1 MTFKKELLLSQ
12 EGLREFLTENKSQ
25 LKMIADEVN
34 VGYSTLRNYAYG
46 VTPLDSMP
54 YRLIEALTR
63 YVAPNDLFHPTV
75 GIYLNEPE
83 FYALAK
89 LAGRD
94 ITPSPRTFAIEEFT
108 KAALLLHQREKEAK
122 NGKTFPPRYFFV
134 DLKYQDDFL
143 NEYYKRFDEND
154 HQLLLQTTKQLQN
167 MYNWSDEDLAQIM
180 SQNDTG
186 ITLRSTDPSIVNQLF
201 SLGLPR
207 TGSRDLMPLLR
218 GAHNIHLIVT
228 NKRITDGRI
237 SRWALKD
244 IDNMFAIAELQL
256 KYSFNG
262 SDCLVL
268 PSGQIVPTETVDHM
282 KGVDFDEL
290 RLPDDDKALRERIYR
305 NLINLH
311 TIASYDDIWS
321 KIVRN
326 MLHQQLTLHHN
337 LEIRKGSYMELLG
350 GAGDLVQSP
359 TIANALDNLA
369 MQKAKAINQQIDSLS
384 RSI

>member
-12 EGLREFLTENKSQ
+12 EGLREFLAENKSQ

-46 VTPLDSMP
+46 VTSLDSMP

-75 GIYLNEPE
+75 GIYLDEPA

-89 LAGRD
+89 LAGRT
-94 ITPSPRTFAIEEFT
+94 IETSPRAFAIEEFT

-122 NGKTFPPRYFFV
+122 SGKTFPPRYFFV
-134 DLKYQDDFL
+134 DLRYQDDFL

-180 SQNDTG
+180 TKNETD
-186 ITLRSTDPSIVNQLF
+186 IVLKSTDPRITNRLF
-201 SLGLPR
+201 SLSLPR
-207 TGSRDLMPLLR
+207 TGSRDLSPLLR

-228 NKRITDGRI
+228 NKMITDGRI

-244 IDNMFAIAELQL
+244 IDNMFAIVELQL

-262 SDCLVL
+262 CDWML
-268 PSGQIVPTETVDHM
+268 PSGQFVPAETVEHL

-290 RLPDDDKALRERIYR
+290 KLPDDEAVRERIYR

-311 TIASYDDIWS
+311 TVTPNEDIWS
-321 KIVRN
+321 KVVRD
-326 MLHQQLTLHHN
+326 MLHKQLTQYRN
-337 LEIRKGSYMELLG
+337 LELHEGSYMELLG
-350 GAGDLVQSP
+350 GCGDLVQSP
-359 TIANALDNLA
+359 MIANALDNMA
-369 MQKAKAINQQIDSLS
+369 MQKADAIKQQIDSLS
-384 RSI
+384 